1 MATVDWFGT
10 FSGFQTMWWQTKGSN
25 TEFWSKDD
33 LHHYCI
39 DLEDYWYENIQSA
52 AISKLQFF
60 SQI

>member
-10 FSGFQTMWWQTKGSN
+10 FSGFQTMWQQTNSSN

-39 DLEDYWYENIQSA
+39 NLEDYWYENV
-52 AISKLQFF
+52 
-60 SQI
+60 